1 MARDRVHFAFL
12 NLGHFFD
19 HLLLLV
25 FATVAA
31 LTLTREWGMTYAELI
46 PYATPAL
53 IAFGLCALPAG
64 WLADRWSREGMML
77 IFFLGMGLSACA
89 TSFASTPIEIAMGL
103 FAIGVFGAI
112 YHPVGLALVIQGR
125 ERTGIPLAVNGVFGN
140 LGVACA
146 ALFSGLL
153 VDHSGWQAAFIWPGV
168 ATFIIGIGYA
178 GFLYLGSSHS
188 LTQETDAVK
197 KKQAGQVKVDS
208 GVFKRILSIVFFST
222 ALGGLIFQST
232 TFALPKVI
240 DEVLA
245 DIAVSASAVGWY
257 AFVVFAAASVGQLIV
272 GFLVDRWSL
281 KWVFLVVAAFQV
293 LFFWVMIGLSG
304 LLALSV
310 AVAFMLVVFGQIPI
324 NDVLIGRVT
333 RSEWRSRVF
342 ATRYLITFSVSAT
355 AVPMIAW
362 IHAGWGFD
370 SLFALLAVVAAMIVF
385 AVVLLPRA
393 LATAA

>member
-1 MARDRVHFAFL
+1 
-12 NLGHFFD
+12 
-19 HLLLLV
+19 
-25 FATVAA
+25 
-31 LTLTREWGMTYAELI
+31 
-46 PYATPAL
+46 
-53 IAFGLCALPAG
+53 
-64 WLADRWSREGMML
+64 
-77 IFFLGMGLSACA
+77 
-89 TSFASTPIEIAMGL
+89 
-103 FAIGVFGAI
+103 
-112 YHPVGLALVIQGR
+112 
-125 ERTGIPLAVNGVFGN
+125 
-140 LGVACA
+140 
-146 ALFSGLL
+146 
-153 VDHSGWQAAFIWPGV
+153 
-168 ATFIIGIGYA
+168 
-178 GFLYLGSSHS
+178 
-188 LTQETDAVK
+188 
-197 KKQAGQVKVDS
+197 
-208 GVFKRILSIVFFST
+208 
-222 ALGGLIFQST
+222 LIFQST

-342 ATRYLITFSVSAT
+342 AARYLITFSVSAT

-393 LATAA
+393 LAPAT

>member
-1 MARDRVHFAFL
+1 M
-12 NLGHFFD
+12 
-19 HLLLLV
+19 
-25 FATVAA
+25 
-31 LTLTREWGMTYAELI
+31 
-46 PYATPAL
+46 
-53 IAFGLCALPAG
+53 
-64 WLADRWSREGMML
+64 
-77 IFFLGMGLSACA
+77 
-89 TSFASTPIEIAMGL
+89 
-103 FAIGVFGAI
+103 
-112 YHPVGLALVIQGR
+112 
-125 ERTGIPLAVNGVFGN
+125 
-140 LGVACA
+140 
-146 ALFSGLL
+146 
-153 VDHSGWQAAFIWPGV
+153 
-168 ATFIIGIGYA
+168 
-178 GFLYLGSSHS
+178 
-188 LTQETDAVK
+188 QEADAVK

-208 GVFKRILSIVFFST
+208 GMFKRILSIVFFST

-245 DIAVSASAVGWY
+245 GIAVSASAVGWY

-342 ATRYLITFSVSAT
+342 AARYLITFSVSAT

-393 LATAA
+393 LAPAT

>member
-1 MARDRVHFAFL
+1 
-12 NLGHFFD
+12 
-19 HLLLLV
+19 
-25 FATVAA
+25 
-31 LTLTREWGMTYAELI
+31 
-46 PYATPAL
+46 
-53 IAFGLCALPAG
+53 
-64 WLADRWSREGMML
+64 
-77 IFFLGMGLSACA
+77 
-89 TSFASTPIEIAMGL
+89 
-103 FAIGVFGAI
+103 
-112 YHPVGLALVIQGR
+112 
-125 ERTGIPLAVNGVFGN
+125 
-140 LGVACA
+140 
-146 ALFSGLL
+146 
-153 VDHSGWQAAFIWPGV
+153 V

-188 LTQETDAVK
+188 LTQEADAVK
-197 KKQAGQVKVDS
+197 KKQAGQVKVDRA
-208 GVFKRILSIVFFST
+208 VFKRILAIVFFST

-240 DEVLA
+240 DEVLG
-245 DIAVSASAVGWY
+245 DTAVSASAVGWY

-342 ATRYLITFSVSAT
+342 AARYLITFSVSAT

-393 LATAA
+393 LAPAA